1 MRATTDRIL
10 HITSGD
16 RAGGR
21 LAQSGLPGE
30 VFVWH
35 DILYDGPRQPGWP
48 DDETLRDRALFLE
61 RETGGG
67 LNRADIR
74 DTLRAQYR
82 KLAAAGDFERVVLWF
97 DACLFDQAM
106 LVHVLTGLRF
116 QGAQR
121 VDLLVVDAFPGIV
134 PFDGLGQMR
143 PHELASVFNRRREL
157 TEGQYR
163 YAERADTAFALQ
175 DGNALAELAA
185 GANAP
190 LPWVPAAAERWLL
203 EQPDP
208 KTGLGR
214 LESLALEAVRSGL
227 EKPTDILAAVTAAD
241 SHPRFWGD
249 TTLWARINGL
259 ADREPPLVKIVGP
272 KNRLPQWGD
281 PSVLSPFRVFPV
293 R

>member
-1 MRATTDRIL
+1 M
-10 HITSGD
+10 
-16 RAGGR
+16 AGG
-21 LAQSGLPGE
+21 LLSESGLPGE

-35 DILYDGPRQPGWP
+35 DILYDGPRKPGWP
-48 DDETLRDRALFLE
+48 DDKTLQDRALFLE

-67 LNRADIR
+67 LKRADIR

-82 KLAAAGDFERVVLWF
+82 KLAAAGDFERVILWF

-121 VDLLVVDAFPGIV
+121 VDLLVIDAFPGIV

-143 PHELASVFNRRREL
+143 PHELASVFNRRREV
-157 TEGQYR
+157 TEAQYR
-163 YAERADTAFALQ
+163 YAERADKAFALQ
-175 DGNALAELAA
+175 DRNALAELAA
-185 GANAP
+185 GADAP

-227 EKPTDILAAVTAAD
+227 EKPTDILTSVAAAD
-241 SHPRFWGD
+241 SHPRYWGD
-249 TTLWARINGL
+249 TTLWTRINGL
-259 ADREPPLVKIVGP
+259 VERNPPCVRISGP
-272 KNRLPQWGD
+272 KARLPQWGD
-281 PSVLSPFRVFPV
+281 SAGLSRFTIFPV
-293 R
+293 

>member
-1 MRATTDRIL
+1 MSATTDRIL

-16 RAGGR
+16 RAGA
-21 LAQSGLPGE
+21 LLSESGLPGE

-35 DILYDGPRQPGWP
+35 DILYDGPRMPGWP
-48 DDETLRDRALFLE
+48 DDKTLRDRALFLE

-67 LNRADIR
+67 LKRADIR

-106 LVHVLTGLRF
+106 LAHVLTGLRF

-143 PHELASVFNRRREL
+143 PHELASVFNRRREV

-175 DGNALAELAA
+175 DDAALAALASETD
-185 GANAP
+185 AP

-227 EKPTDILAAVTAAD
+227 EKPTDILAAATSAD
-241 SHPRFWGD
+241 SHPLFWGD

-259 ADREPPLVKIVGP
+259 VDRKPPLVRIEGP
-272 KNRLPQWGD
+272 TARLPQWGAAA
-281 PSVLSPFRVFPV
+281 SLEFFRIFPA
-293 R
+293 